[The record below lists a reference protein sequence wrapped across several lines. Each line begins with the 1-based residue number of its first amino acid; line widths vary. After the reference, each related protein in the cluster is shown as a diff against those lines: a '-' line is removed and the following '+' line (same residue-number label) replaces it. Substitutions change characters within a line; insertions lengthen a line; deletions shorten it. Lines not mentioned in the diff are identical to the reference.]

1 MTFDE
6 LKTRI
11 EAPDAGGSDSE
22 ALTSAVMAMLSSY
35 EQASARERVTLE
47 KIFAEVGRCYCC
59 GEEERARAFA
69 GKAEDCRR
77 RIAAMD
83 AHCEEMRGLI
93 AFRAFSCGRYA
104 YSPSG
109 STTKIFISCKFLADG
124 AVEFLDYLK
133 AHNIPRTIATMS
145 EKVNVDFFIEGFHLA
160 RWFDLEK
167 IVYDNGKIPGKPAPD
182 IYEIA
187 AKNLN
192 LAPSECIVVE
202 DAVSGIAAAKNAGIG
217 KIIAIGPR
225 EKHDFL
231 MSLEGVTETITNF
244 YEFNREVLYENN

>member
-83 AHCEEMRGLI
+83 AHCEEMRVLI
-93 AFRAFSCGRYA
+93 AFRATGKGSVCPQCGA
-104 YSPSG
+104 ANDG
-109 STTKIFISCKFLADG
+109 STAWCRACGTL
-124 AVEFLDYLK
+124 LK
-133 AHNIPRTIATMS
+133 
-145 EKVNVDFFIEGFHLA
+145 
-160 RWFDLEK
+160 
-167 IVYDNGKIPGKPAPD
+167 
-182 IYEIA
+182 
-187 AKNLN
+187 
-192 LAPSECIVVE
+192 
-202 DAVSGIAAAKNAGIG
+202 
-217 KIIAIGPR
+217 
-225 EKHDFL
+225 
-231 MSLEGVTETITNF
+231 
-244 YEFNREVLYENN
+244 